1 MEDGCPKGSHCPF
14 VHPADYQWDRLP
26 RQPKRPPSTLKHAT
40 WSSVRRDGDGYR
52 DSEKDRDSRR
62 SRSPSYRS
70 RYPERRTRE
79 DYEKK
84 DKGNSTSLG
93 GFFFHLES
101 RVIIT

>member
-1 MEDGCPKGSHCPF
+1 MGS
-14 VHPADYQWDRLP
+14 AAYTTE
-26 RQPKRPPSTLKHAT
+26 KAT
-40 WSSVRRDGDGYR
+40 VDIEACDLEQDGYR
-52 DSEKDRDSRR
+52 DSERDRDSRR

-93 GFFFHLES
+93 KFFFHLEP
-101 RVIIT
+101 RVVIT